1 VRRTLRAYPALLRVG
16 FAEMVAYRAEFLV
29 WILTS
34 NMPLVMMGL
43 WTAVA
48 ADGPVGRFASQ
59 DFVTY
64 YLAVLIVRIVTNNW
78 LVWEMTMDVKQGT
91 LATRLLRPIS
101 PLVQYSAEHVAA
113 IPMRV
118 AMISPVILVLLWV
131 GGKSL
136 MFGSF
141 ERAGVFVV
149 SLLGAWLILFFTMVL
164 IGSLALF
171 VQSALSIFDMWLALH
186 FLLSGYLFP
195 LELLPAWVA
204 PISTATPFRYTLA
217 FPVETWTGKLAMA
230 SAWHDLAIQWLFVVI
245 MAAAALTV
253 WRKGMRRFV
262 AFGG

>member
-1 VRRTLRAYPALLRVG
+1 MRRTLRAYPALLRVG

-29 WILTS
+29 WILTT

-48 ADGPVGRFASQ
+48 AESPVGRFGKR

-78 LVWEMTMDVKQGT
+78 LVWEMTMDVRQGT
-91 LATRLLRPIS
+91 LVTRLLRPIS

-113 IPMRV
+113 VPMRV
-118 AMISPVILVLLWV
+118 LMVSPVIGVLLWV
-131 GGKSL
+131 GGRSL
-136 MFGSF
+136 LFGSF
-141 ERAGVFVV
+141 ERAALFLM
-149 SLLGAWLILFFTMVL
+149 SLVGAWCILFFTML
-164 IGSLALF
+164 TIGSLALF
-171 VQSALSIFDMWLALH
+171 IESALSVFDVWLAIH

-204 PISTATPFRYTLA
+204 PISAATPFRYTLA
-217 FPVETWTGKLAMA
+217 FPVETWIGKLAIA
-230 SAWHDLAIQWLFVVI
+230 DAWHDLGVQWIFVAL
-245 MAAAALTV
+245 MATAAATV
-253 WRKGMRRFV
+253 WRTGMRRFV

>member
-1 VRRTLRAYPALLRVG
+1 MRRTLRAYPALLRVG

-29 WILTS
+29 WILTT

-48 ADGPVGRFASQ
+48 SDGPVGRFASQ

-113 IPMRV
+113 IPMRI
-118 AMISPVILVLLWV
+118 AMISPVIVVLLWV

-141 ERAGVFVV
+141 ERAGVFIV
-149 SLLGAWLILFFTMVL
+149 SLVGAWLILFFTMVL

-217 FPVETWTGKLAMA
+217 FPVETWIGKLSMS
-230 SAWHDLAIQWLFVVI
+230 SAWHDLGIQWLFVGI
-245 MAAAALTV
+245 MAFAALTV